1 MDGRNLMELKEFY
14 DEFMQDVY
22 ARSGADEDFHESIF
36 TEIMCEELIE
46 QARIEDYTLI
56 NFIKTSKG
64 IRLDAWNHNPDSEL
78 LSLIVTDFRYPD
90 QTQTLNTTEVI
101 KAIGQGEKFLS
112 ESINPR
118 FYSSL
123 EESTPGYEFAQAICS
138 GHMKVSVIEYIL
150 LSNAVTSDRMK
161 QIPEKQ
167 MGDVRVTYDIWDL
180 SRIHRIRSSKN
191 AREDIIIDFTE
202 NHPAGIPCLPAF
214 TGSETSKSYLF
225 VIPGNHLADLYD
237 RYGERLLEQNVRTF
251 LQFRGNVNKG
261 IRNTIQNE
269 PDMFFAYNNGI
280 CATAEHVDTDDDN
293 RRIRSIVNMQ
303 IVNGGQTTASIFTSR
318 RKLKHDLSRVYVQV
332 KLTVIEPDIVEEVVP
347 KISEYANTQ
356 NKVSA
361 ADFYSNH
368 PFHLRIEGIARRLW
382 APSQSGGLRE
392 THWFYERARGQYTNA
407 QANLTPAQQRAFLE
421 QSPRQQMFTKTD
433 LAKYIQSYDMLPHT
447 VSNGAQKNFGDF
459 AGKMATQW
467 MKSETDFNELF
478 FKQLIAK
485 AIIFKQLDKMI
496 MKQAW
501 YGGYKA
507 NIVTYT
513 IAKIVYEVSNHDR
526 QLELLNIWTKQDVS
540 DALSAQVLDLAEN
553 VNLWI
558 KDTPAGIKNISEWC
572 KKVQCWERIKA
583 EPYMI
588 SPELMKETIDLEQI
602 VELKSKAARIQKID
616 NGINC
621 QTYVFKKGAEYWQRL
636 SAWALEKRL
645 LSDKEMDILT
655 VACLIPDRIPSEKQS
670 AVVRQIEQQA
680 FEEGYWDK

>member
-1 MDGRNLMELKEFY
+1 MDGRNLMDLREFH
-14 DEFMQDVY
+14 DEFMQDVF
-22 ARSGADEDFHESIF
+22 ARSGADEDFHVSTF

-56 NFIKTSKG
+56 NYIKTSRG
-64 IRLDAWNHNPDSEL
+64 IRLDAWNHNPDNEL
-78 LSLIVTDFRYPD
+78 LSMIVTDFRYPD
-90 QTQTLNTTEVI
+90 QIQTLSTTEVI
-101 KAIGQGEKFLS
+101 KSIGQAEKFLS
-112 ESINPR
+112 ESSSHG
-118 FYSSL
+118 FCSSL

-138 GHMKVSVIEYIL
+138 GGMKISVIEYIL
-150 LSNAVTSDRMK
+150 ISNAVTSERMK
-161 QIPEKQ
+161 QIPGKQ
-167 MGDVRVTYDIWDL
+167 IGEVKVTYDVWDL
-180 SRIHRIRSSKN
+180 SRIHRIRSSRN

-202 NHPAGIPCLPAF
+202 NDSHGIPCLPAF
-214 TGSETSKSYLF
+214 TGSDTSKSYLF

-237 RYGERLLEQNVRTF
+237 TYGERLLEQNVRTF

-280 CATAEHVDTDDDN
+280 CATAEHVDTDEDCK
-293 RRIRSIVNMQ
+293 RIKSIVNLQ
-303 IVNGGQTTASIFTSR
+303 IVNGGQTTASIFTSK

-332 KLTVIEPDIVEEVVP
+332 KLTVIGSDVVEEVVP

-368 PFHLRIEGIARRLW
+368 PFHLRIEEIARRLW

-392 THWFYERARGQYTNA
+392 THWFYERARGQYVNA
-407 QANLTPAQQRAFLE
+407 QATLTPARQRAFLE

-433 LAKYIQSYDMLPHT
+433 LAKFIQSYDMLPHT
-447 VSNGAQKNFGDF
+447 VSHGAQKNFGDF

-467 MKSETDFNELF
+467 TKSETDFNELY

-485 AIIFKQLDKMI
+485 AIMFKQLDKQI

-513 IAKIVYEVSNHDR
+513 IAKMVHELLKNDR
-526 QLELLNIWTKQDVS
+526 QLDLLNIWIKQDVS
-540 DALSAQVLDLAEN
+540 DTLSSQMLDLAEN

-558 KDTPAGIKNISEWC
+558 KDTPDGIKNISEWC
-572 KKVQCWERIKA
+572 KRSHCWERIKN
-583 EPYMI
+583 EPYNF

-602 VELKSKAARIQKID
+602 IERRTKAARIQKID

-621 QTYVFKKGAEYWQRL
+621 QTYVFNKGAEYWQKL
-636 SAWALEKRL
+636 SAWAVEKKI
-645 LSDKEMDILT
+645 LSDKEMGILA
-655 VACLIPDRIPSEKQS
+655 VACRIPDRIPSEKQC
-670 AVVRQIEQQA
+670 AIVLQVEQQA
-680 FEEGYWDK
+680 TDEGYWDK